1 MSQFH
6 KPRETDYYL
15 RVPTELVVF
24 QEPVFPWRDKNLSE
38 KGKGKARGRAGA
50 ALDGSV
56 ALPGS
61 EAGAPGSPHPAPR
74 PSLCLPA
81 CQALLGSTCWA
92 GGLAAPVPG
101 EQGCFPKPKFSRLA
115 TGREQWGQRGRGPR
129 RPPSSLCL
137 LASLMPAGFGAA
149 GISPQGES
157 EFGSTKDLSLTN
169 SEQSQFPGA
178 LLLGKESQARLIRAT
193 AKGRCT
199 GATVSLAGG
208 WRCATLQLHSTTGKA
223 PKKAQSKRERAPK
236 PGLLSPAAVSQSPRR
251 KESPATRPWHIINS
265 SIKKKKK
272 NQIEVNCCWALNQ
285 KPS

>member
-38 KGKGKARGRAGA
+38 KRKGKARGRAGA

-56 ALPGS
+56 ALPES
-61 EAGAPGSPHPAPR
+61 EAGAPGGLHPAPR
-74 PSLCLPA
+74 LSLCLPS
-81 CQALLGSTCWA
+81 CQSLLGSTYWD

-101 EQGCFPKPKFSRLA
+101 EQGCFPKPTFTRLA
-115 TGREQWGQRGRGPR
+115 TGRGQWGQRGRGPR

-149 GISPQGES
+149 GITPQGES
-157 EFGSTKDLSLTN
+157 EFGSTGDLSLTS
-169 SEQSQFPGA
+169 SEQSQFPRA
-178 LLLGKESQARLIRAT
+178 LLLLGKESQARLIRAT

-208 WRCATLQLHSTTGKA
+208 WRRATLQLHSTTGKA
-223 PKKAQSKRERAPK
+223 PKKAQSKREQAPK

-251 KESPATRPWHIINS
+251 KESPATRPQHIINS

-272 NQIEVNCCWALNQ
+272 IKLKWTVVGL
-285 KPS
+285 